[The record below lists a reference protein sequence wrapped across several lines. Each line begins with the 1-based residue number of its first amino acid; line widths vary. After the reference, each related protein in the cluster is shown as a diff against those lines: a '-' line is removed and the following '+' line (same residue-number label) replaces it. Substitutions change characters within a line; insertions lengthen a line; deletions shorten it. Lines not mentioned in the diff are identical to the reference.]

1 MEQKIPCEII
11 RDLLPLYV
19 DGLTCEATNGHIEE
33 HLSGCPDCRE
43 CCGSLKASLM
53 DGPQPDR
60 EDQKEIDYLKKV
72 RRRGRTKL
80 LAGLLAGVAL
90 MALAVLLKL
99 FVWGYP
105 VASYRITNVN
115 INENLLSLGG
125 VFEDPSLAYRD
136 YRLAAGEDGSTRL
149 VIYGCLSSFLNREKE
164 FQLQIDMTS
173 VAQKL
178 DIHGMTVDRDGTIVS
193 QLANALYGAKNPY
206 VGDMPANGKLTQ
218 LLDMGTALGP
228 FENELRTDAQPYGW
242 HLNFTSS
249 VSDPARFEAK
259 MKGYACV
266 LLALV
271 DNLDE
276 VSWTYMAENG
286 GRPATQSGTLTA
298 ADGTRWLGADI
309 KSFGDSPE
317 AVQELLD
324 GVLP

>member
-43 CCGSLKASLM
+43 YCASLKASLM
-53 DGPQPDR
+53 DGPQPGR
-60 EDQKEIDYLKKV
+60 EAHKEIDYLKKV
-72 RRRGRTKL
+72 RRRGRTKV

-90 MALAVLLKL
+90 VVLAVLLKL

-105 VASYRITNVN
+105 VASYRVTNVN

-125 VFEDPSLAYRD
+125 VLEDPSLAYRD
-136 YRLAAGEDGSTRL
+136 YRLATGEDGTTKL
-149 VIYGCLSSFLNREKE
+149 VIYGCRSSFLNRKKE
-164 FQLQIDMTS
+164 FQIQIDMTT

-193 QLANALYGAKNPY
+193 QLANALYAARNLY

-218 LLDMGTALGP
+218 LLDMGTALGA
-228 FENELRTDAQPYGW
+228 FDNELHTDAQPYSW
-242 HLNFTSS
+242 HLDFTDS

-266 LLALV
+266 LLALI

-276 VSWTYMAENG
+276 VRWSYTAENG
-286 GRPATQSGTLTA
+286 GSPSERSGAMTA
-298 ADGTRWLGADI
+298 EDGAQWLGADI

-317 AVQELLD
+317 AVQQLLD
-324 GVLP
+324 QVLP